1 MKEKK
6 EKRESKVNLSSDGNT
21 GVYTTACA
29 CAASL
34 TTVAY
39 GVNKVRCS
47 LLSGGVL
54 RNVHVNDQHIHTLA
68 AAAVPTKL
76 SMG

>member
-1 MKEKK
+1 M
-6 EKRESKVNLSSDGNT
+6 NLSSDGNT
-21 GVYTTACA
+21 GVYTTACACA